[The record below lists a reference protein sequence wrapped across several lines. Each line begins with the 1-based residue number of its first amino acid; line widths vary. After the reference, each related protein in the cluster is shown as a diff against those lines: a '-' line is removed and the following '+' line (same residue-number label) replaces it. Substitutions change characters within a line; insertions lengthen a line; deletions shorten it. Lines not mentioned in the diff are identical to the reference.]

1 MAYTPQG
8 YPRQTP
14 MPYSTQEKKQALV
27 RVRRIGGQLDALAQA
42 LEQEADCGAVLQQ
55 IAAIRGAVNGLMGE
69 VLESHLRASFALRP
83 AAAARGAAAAE
94 AAALEQTITLLR
106 TYLK

>member
-1 MAYTPQG
+1 
-8 YPRQTP
+8 
-14 MPYSTQEKKQALV
+14 MPYSTLEKKQALV

-69 VLESHLRASFALRP
+69 VLESHLRASFASRHAK
-83 AAAARGAAAAE
+83 AAD
-94 AAALEQTITLLR
+94 AAALEQTIALLR

>member
-1 MAYTPQG
+1 
-8 YPRQTP
+8 

-69 VLESHLRASFALRP
+69 VLESHLRASFAPP
-83 AAAARGAAAAE
+83 AARPRSTAD

>member
-1 MAYTPQG
+1 
-8 YPRQTP
+8 

-69 VLESHLRASFALRP
+69 VLESHLRASFALRTD
-83 AAAARGAAAAE
+83 AARGAAAAG
-94 AAALEQTITLLR
+94 AAALEQTIVLLR

>member
-1 MAYTPQG
+1 
-8 YPRQTP
+8 

-55 IAAIRGAVNGLMGE
+55 IAAIRGALNGLMGE
-69 VLESHLRASFALRP
+69 VLESHLRASFAP
-83 AAAARGAAAAE
+83 RGIAAAE
-94 AAALEQTITLLR
+94 AAALEQTVALLR

>member
-1 MAYTPQG
+1 
-8 YPRQTP
+8 

-55 IAAIRGAVNGLMGE
+55 IAAIRGALNGLMAE
-69 VLESHLRASFALRP
+69 VLESHLRASFAPR
-83 AAAARGAAAAE
+83 RIAAAE
-94 AAALEQTITLLR
+94 AAALEQTVALLR

>member
-1 MAYTPQG
+1 
-8 YPRQTP
+8 

-69 VLESHLRASFALRP
+69 VLESHLRASFVSH
-83 AAAARGAAAAE
+83 AAKPRATAD
-94 AAALEQTITLLR
+94 AAALEQTIALLR

>member
-1 MAYTPQG
+1 MAYTPLG
-8 YPRQTP
+8 YTGPTP

-69 VLESHLRASFALRP
+69 VLESHLRASFVP
-83 AAAARGAAAAE
+83 HAAKPHSTADAV
-94 AAALEQTITLLR
+94 ALEQTIALLR
-106 TYLK
+106 RYLK

>member
-1 MAYTPQG
+1 
-8 YPRQTP
+8 

-69 VLESHLRASFALRP
+69 VLESHLRASFTSRRSATSD
-83 AAAARGAAAAE
+83 AM
-94 AAALEQTITLLR
+94 ALEQTIALLR

>member
-1 MAYTPQG
+1 
-8 YPRQTP
+8 

-42 LEQEADCGAVLQQ
+42 LEQEAECGAVLQQ

-69 VLESHLRASFALRP
+69 VLESHLRASFAP
-83 AAAARGAAAAE
+83 HAARPRSPAD

>member
-1 MAYTPQG
+1 
-8 YPRQTP
+8 
-14 MPYSTQEKKQALV
+14 MPYSTREKKQALV

-42 LEQEADCGAVLQQ
+42 LQQETDCGAVLQQ

-69 VLESHLRASFALRP
+69 VLESHLRASFAPRAVKP
-83 AAAARGAAAAE
+83 RGAADAV
-94 AAALEQTITLLR
+94 ALEQTITLLR

>member
-1 MAYTPQG
+1 
-8 YPRQTP
+8 
-14 MPYSTQEKKQALV
+14 MPYSMQEKKQALV
-27 RVRRIGGQLDALAQA
+27 RVRRIGGQLDALAKA

-69 VLESHLRASFALRP
+69 VLESHLRAGFAPR
-83 AAAARGAAAAE
+83 AARLRGAAD
-94 AAALEQTITLLR
+94 AAALEQTIALLR

>member
-1 MAYTPQG
+1 
-8 YPRQTP
+8 
-14 MPYSTQEKKQALV
+14 MPYSTQEKKRALV

-69 VLESHLRASFALRP
+69 VLESHLRASFVP
-83 AAAARGAAAAE
+83 AAAKTRGAAD
-94 AAALEQTITLLR
+94 AAALEQTIALLR